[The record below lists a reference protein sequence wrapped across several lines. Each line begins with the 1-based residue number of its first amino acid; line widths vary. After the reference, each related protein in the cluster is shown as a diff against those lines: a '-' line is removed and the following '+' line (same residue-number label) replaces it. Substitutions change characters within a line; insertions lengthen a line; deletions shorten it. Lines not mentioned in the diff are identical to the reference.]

1 MIYVLVYVDGIL
13 VAGNASLVA
22 DFNAAI
28 TDRFS
33 LKDLGE
39 LSYF

>member
-1 MIYVLVYVDGIL
+1 MIYVLVYVDDIL
-13 VAGNASLVA
+13 VAVNASLAA

-28 TDRFS
+28 SARFS